1 MVWHLDVGS
10 SHPGAGEG
18 PKGSAVR
25 RLKWHASWVQNV
37 VRQFGPYLLRARDI
51 CGALALVR
59 EDRVGHTSGVSV
71 VPPGAL
77 PSSYVWNG

>member
-1 MVWHLDVGS
+1 M
-10 SHPGAGEG
+10 
-18 PKGSAVR
+18 
-25 RLKWHASWVQNV
+25 NV